1 MEWFKTRKRKYNR
14 DVEKAFGEW
23 KEVKER
29 REAREEREKE
39 ERRRGQTR
47 HLEKILEQLLVC
59 VCTVAKESPVYVV
72 QGSAEVGAR
81 ECWKVNRR
89 QNNFQELFEN
99 TPEDVF
105 KRRMRMNKESF
116 STLLSLVHAD
126 LAPSRLAR
134 GDFMSPRRTLSLT
147 LLRLAHGT
155 TFLELCQQFAIGMST
170 AHSCYKKGIRAL
182 CRLQEQFIQVP
193 KTSADVQGCIES
205 FASRGFP
212 NACLAVD
219 GCHVK
224 VELADQYLG
233 LQDFICYKGFYSLNN
248 IAYVDG
254 KGLFRAVLC
263 GWAGSSADGGVVR
276 EMEFTKS
283 LQVRMTNTLSQS
295 HIVLTYHPYLSL
307 LL

>member
-1 MEWFKTRKRKYNR
+1 MEWFRSRKRKYDR
-14 DVEKAFGEW
+14 DVERAFGEW
-23 KEVKER
+23 KAAKER
-29 REAREEREKE
+29 REEREEREKE
-39 ERRRGQTR
+39 EKRRGRTR
-47 HLEKILEQLLVC
+47 HLGKLLEELLVC
-59 VCTVAKESPVYVV
+59 VCAVAKESPAYVV
-72 QGSAEVGAR
+72 QGSENVRVR
-81 ECWKVNRR
+81 ECWKVDRR

-126 LAPSRLAR
+126 LEPSPLAR
-134 GDFMSPRRTLSLT
+134 GDFMSPRRVLSLT
-147 LLRLAHGT
+147 ILRLAHGT
-155 TFLELCQQFAIGMST
+155 TFLELCQQFAIGIST
-170 AHSCYKKGIRAL
+170 AHNCYKKGIHAL
-182 CRLQEQFIQVP
+182 CSLQDQFIKVP
-193 KTSADVQGCIES
+193 ETSADIQSCIES

-224 VELADQYLG
+224 IELADQYLG
-233 LQDFICYKGFYSLNN
+233 LQDFICYKGFYSLNS

-254 KGLFRAVLC
+254 KGFFRAVLC

-283 LQVRMTNTLSQS
+283 LQVRKRITLG
-295 HIVLTYHPYLSL
+295 
-307 LL
+307 